1 MNFMEKIIKNGETYR
16 LGNNTNKTEGSRLDW
31 LDVLRGMAILFV
43 MYGHLYNKQYAFF
56 LFTSPIKIPLF
67 FAISGYLLCGKT
79 ESTKV
84 FLRRVCQR
92 VLIPGL
98 ILTFVFGLRFI
109 LTQGLAFY
117 INYIVGVLTG
127 TRVWYIVCCILAQIL
142 FFFLQKFLGSGWK
155 LGVAVLLL
163 VAGGLALNIPETRDL
178 FQIRTTLIC
187 QFYLLLG
194 FWIKKY
200 ESKLLSMK
208 LWMRLGVMG
217 LYIALAIGSMFLFP
231 GKTLD
236 VHVDKYYNIPY
247 CFLLITV
254 GCVALFVCAQSVKKF
269 PRWLCLIG
277 QNTLIFYIH
286 ASLWEGMI
294 ERAFSVLR
302 ITIPESCYGALI
314 LLFFTCIGCG
324 FEAYILNRF
333 FPEANGR
340 KRKKKAVEAI

>member
-1 MNFMEKIIKNGETYR
+1 MIGKILEKSGICR
-16 LGNNTNKTEGSRLDW
+16 LGDKINKVEASRLDW
-31 LDVLRGMAILFV
+31 LDALRAMAILFV
-43 MYGHLYNKQYAFF
+43 IYGHLDDKQYAFF
-56 LFTSPIKIPLF
+56 LYTSPIKIPLF
-67 FAISGYLLCGKT
+67 FAISGYLLYGKNG
-79 ESTKV
+79 STKD
-84 FLRRVCQR
+84 FLRRICQR

-109 LTQGLAFY
+109 LTQGLSFY
-117 INYIVGVLTG
+117 IDYIVGVLIG
-127 TRVWYIVCCILAQIL
+127 TRVWYIVCCVLAQIL
-142 FFFLQKFLGSGWK
+142 FYFLQKYLGTGWQ
-155 LGVAVLLL
+155 LGVAVLLFT
-163 VAGGLALNIPETRDL
+163 AGGLLLKMPETRDL

-286 ASLWEGMI
+286 SSLWEGMT
-294 ERAFSVLR
+294 ERAFSVLG
-302 ITIPESCYGALI
+302 ITIPKTCWGALI
-314 LLFFTCIGCG
+314 LLLCTCVGCG
-324 FEAYILNRF
+324 VEAYVLNKF
-333 FPEANGR
+333 WPEANGK
-340 KRKKKAVEAI
+340 KRKKKTEQARA

>member
-1 MNFMEKIIKNGETYR
+1 MDFMDKTIENGEIYR

-31 LDVLRGMAILFV
+31 LDVLRALAILFV
-43 MYGHLYNKQYAFF
+43 MYGHLHSKQYAFF
-56 LFTSPIKIPLF
+56 LFTSPIKIPMF
-67 FAISGYLLCGKT
+67 FAISGYLMCGKT

-84 FLRRVCQR
+84 FLRRVRQR
-92 VLIPGL
+92 VLVPGL
-98 ILTFVFGLRFI
+98 ILTIVFGLRLI
-109 LTQGLAFY
+109 LTQGLEFY
-117 INYIVGVLTG
+117 IDYIVGVLIG

-142 FFFLQKFLGSGWK
+142 FYFLQKKLGSGWK

-163 VAGGLALNIPETRDL
+163 VVAGFALNIPESRDL

-200 ESKLLSMK
+200 ESKLLGMK
-208 LWMRLGVMG
+208 LWMRLGMLG

-247 CFLLITV
+247 CLLLITV

-286 ASLWEGMI
+286 SSLWEGMT
-294 ERAFSVLR
+294 ERAFSALGV
-302 ITIPESCYGALI
+302 TIPNSFYGALI
-314 LLFFTCIGCG
+314 LLFFACIGCG
-324 FEAYILNRF
+324 VEAYILNRF

-340 KRKKKAVEAI
+340 KRKKKAVEAL